1 MENINYANAFFL
13 SSLEFDNNIEK
24 KNIIKAKSILND
36 MKYNMD
42 NIELL
47 SIKSIIKKIYD
58 ISEKEYKILKFN

>member
-47 SIKSIIKKIYD
+47 SIKSIIKKIY
-58 ISEKEYKILKFN
+58 ILKYFIFD